1 MDLQGVNL
9 GRYRLGR
16 QLGRGGM
23 GVVHRAET
31 LEEGPAG
38 AAGALVAVKVFHP
51 HLVSDETAFKRF
63 QLEAQ
68 IGIEIRHP
76 NVVRTYEIGSADA
89 KGAVCHFM
97 AMEFVDGQ
105 NLRALLAELG
115 SLPDELL
122 RHIADQVLDG
132 LSAVHARDVV
142 HRDLK
147 PENIVITREN
157 RVLLMDLGVA
167 RLQQDGPALTRAGEF
182 VGSLPYAAPEQFLEL
197 SAVGPLTDI
206 YGFGV
211 VLYELATGRNPFD
224 GGDLNAV
231 LQQKLQGAVRRP
243 KHVLRGIDPFLDE
256 VIVACLKREA
266 AERPQSSVALRTI
279 LSEGTAGAW
288 WTERTDGLA
297 YPAAESALRK
307 LAADAE
313 MPLQGRDAELAA
325 LHEAFAK
332 AQAGQ
337 GSTAFVTG
345 SSGSGKTRLLH
356 AFLQDLVGPDGP
368 VLVAGRCA
376 GLKDSPLEPFL
387 DAARDLFRAELE
399 EGAAAP
405 GSLEE
410 RLRHYVPELE
420 GLLPQLARML
430 AGGNDAQ
437 GNAPRDSLA
446 PAFASLLRR
455 IASEKPLVLVLD
467 DLHLAAAE
475 TLEMFTFLWRGLSGH
490 RILFAAS
497 ARAEEVE
504 EGTPLATLL
513 LEAGRK
519 PETSLTLPLAPLDR
533 GASDAILRAATRNE
547 RTVRSLGRVLHRRS
561 DGSPGFLL
569 DLIAQMKADGTLR
582 ETQEGWV
589 AGESAAGPELP
600 TDAREALALRLQR
613 LDETQ
618 RATLEAA
625 AVQGPE
631 FDSSLLGAVLEERKI
646 RLLQRL
652 ALLERKHHMIR
663 SAGKEGF
670 RFTSH
675 ALYAAIYAAIDPA
688 RRSDLHGRLAAAI
701 LEAREEEAA
710 PAGRTAFLLVD
721 HLLRAGRP
729 AEAAAHAE
737 AALRHVTSSH
747 HPDDARPFLDALQCA
762 LEGGSANLRFRI
774 ALARWSVHEMA
785 GLTAAQLADLEEAG
799 AIAEAE
805 GSASLKA
812 QHRRRL
818 AATLWRSGE
827 YARASEEAD
836 AAIAL
841 AQEAGDR
848 EEEASAVEILG
859 AVSQRRGLFARAA
872 SATRKALEIRKECG
886 DRRGEARC
894 LIALAAALPEIGKG
908 KGAPQA
914 REDALALFR
923 ELGDRRG
930 ESRTLDGLGNTLL
943 EMNHLDEAIARYDE
957 AIAISREIGD
967 LPGEAAPL
975 HHRGRALA
983 VLGRIEEAK
992 ISLQRAIDIYAEIG
1006 DPGAQASALTDLGA
1020 AVCVFEVPEKA
1031 RACYEAAIEAG
1042 ERTGDEATLARAHRL
1057 LGRLLH
1063 GNGERESAWRHL
1075 QRAYDLA
1082 ANLGA
1087 LRSRAGALIAMGG
1100 AALEEGEFD
1109 RAAQLLEDALRDER
1123 AVQDDGS
1130 RPILTLCRLARAH
1143 KGAGREEKA
1152 REAAAGAEKLLESNA
1167 GVPLDDGPE
1176 IYYSLGQVIPEED
1189 RGRRYF
1195 TLAHQLV
1202 AARTRAI
1209 RSVIHRE
1216 HFLTRTYPN
1225 AEILEAA
1232 RRITQM

>member
-1 MDLQGVNL
+1 MDLQGAIL

-23 GVVHRAET
+23 GVVYRAET
-31 LEEGPAG
+31 LEAGPAG
-38 AAGALVAVKVFHP
+38 AAGAAVAIKIFHP

-76 NVVRTYEIGSADA
+76 NVVRTFEIASAEA
-89 KGAVCHFM
+89 GGTRCHFM
-97 AMEFVDGQ
+97 AMEYVEGQ
-105 NLRALLAELG
+105 NLRALLADLG

-132 LSAVHARDVV
+132 LSAVHARNVV

-182 VGSLPYAAPEQFLEL
+182 VGSLPYAAPEQFVDL

-211 VLYELATGRNPFD
+211 VLYELATGRNPFE
-224 GGDLNAV
+224 GGDLNTV
-231 LQQKLQGAVRRP
+231 LQQKLQGTVRRP

-256 VIVACLKREA
+256 VIVSCLRREG
-266 AERPQSSVALRTI
+266 AERPQSSAALRTI

-288 WTERTDGLA
+288 WKGRTDGLA

-307 LAADAE
+307 LEAGAE
-313 MPLQGRDAELAA
+313 TPLQGRDAELAS
-325 LHEAFAK
+325 LHDAFAK

-345 SSGSGKTRLLH
+345 SAGSGTTRLLH

-368 VLVAGRCA
+368 VLLAGRCGGDEA
-376 GLKDSPLEPFL
+376 SPLEPFL
-387 DAARDLFRAELE
+387 DAARDLFRAELQG
-399 EGAAAP
+399 GAAAP
-405 GSLEE
+405 GLIEE
-410 RLRHYVPELE
+410 RLRAYVPELE
-420 GLLPQLARML
+420 GLLPHLARLL
-430 AGGNDAQ
+430 ACGSDSD
-437 GNAPRDSLA
+437 GNASRDSLA

-455 IASEKPLVLVLD
+455 IASQTPLVLVLD
-467 DLHLAAAE
+467 DLHLARAE
-475 TLEMFTFLWRGLSGH
+475 TLEMLSFLGRGLSGH
-490 RILFAAS
+490 RILFVAS
-497 ARAEEVE
+497 VRPEEVE
-504 EGTPLATLL
+504 EGTPLSTLL
-513 LEAGRK
+513 LESGRK
-519 PETSLTLPLAPLDR
+519 AESSLTLPLAPLGR
-533 GASDAILRAATRNE
+533 SACDAILRGATRNE
-547 RTVRSLGRVLHRRS
+547 RTVRALGRALHRRS

-569 DLIAQMKADGTLR
+569 DLIAQMKSDGALR
-582 ETQEGWV
+582 ESAEGFV
-589 AGESAAGPELP
+589 AGEGAAEPELP
-600 TDAREALALRLQR
+600 SDARDALALRLQR
-613 LDETQ
+613 LDATQ

-652 ALLERKHHMIR
+652 ALLERKHQMIR

-675 ALYAAIYAAIDPA
+675 ALYASVYSGIDPA
-688 RRSDLHGRLAAAI
+688 RRAELHGRLAAAI
-701 LEAREEEAA
+701 LEAREGEAA
-710 PAGRTAFLLVD
+710 PAGRTAFLLVQ

-729 AEAAAHAE
+729 GEAEAYAE
-737 AALRHVTSSH
+737 SAIRHVASSH
-747 HPDDARPFLDALQCA
+747 HPDDARPFLEALREG
-762 LEGGSANLRFRI
+762 LGGGSPLLRFQI
-774 ALARWSVHEMA
+774 AIARWTVHEMA
-785 GLTAAQLADLEEAG
+785 GLAAAQFADLEEAG
-799 AIAEAE
+799 AIAETD
-805 GSASLKA
+805 GSAGLKA

-818 AATLWRSGE
+818 AATFWRTGD
-827 YARASEEAD
+827 YARASEEAE
-836 AAIAL
+836 AALVL
-841 AQEAGDR
+841 AAEAGDR

-872 SATRKALEIRKECG
+872 SAARKALAIRKECG

-894 LIALAAALPEIGKG
+894 LIALAAALPEVGMGKE
-908 KGAPQA
+908 APQA

-923 ELGDRRG
+923 EMGDRRG
-930 ESRTLDGLGNTLL
+930 ESRTLDGLGNTLV
-943 EMNHLDEAIARYDE
+943 EMNRLEEAIGRYDE

-983 VLGRIEEAK
+983 VLGRIDEAK
-992 ISLQRAIDIYAEIG
+992 TSLQRAIDIYAEIG
-1006 DPGAQASALTDLGA
+1006 DPGAQAAALTDLGA
-1020 AVCVFEVPEKA
+1020 AISVFEVPEKA
-1031 RACYEAAIEAG
+1031 QACYEAAIQAG

-1063 GNGERESAWRHL
+1063 GNGERARAWTHL

-1082 ANLGA
+1082 ASLGA

-1109 RAAQLLEDALRDER
+1109 RAAALLQDALRDER
-1123 AVQDDGS
+1123 AGQEVGS

-1143 KGAGREEKA
+1143 MGAGRRDKA
-1152 REAAAGAEKLLESNA
+1152 HEAAVGAEQLLESHA
-1167 GVPLDDGPE
+1167 GLPLDDGPE
-1176 IYYSLGQVIPEED
+1176 IYYSLGQVLPEKD
-1189 RGRRYF
+1189 RGRRYL
-1195 TLAHQLV
+1195 TLAHQFV
-1202 AARTRAI
+1202 AERTRAI